1 METMFGDATYT
12 VSFEDGQETGV
23 PGTLSTPSRARSNS
37 PFPDPHGYSPVPLRR
52 PPGVRVRHRGRKAG
66 RGRPPDVPPEDTEL
80 DRVENVGHHGD
91 RIVVLSAR
99 IENADGMRH
108 VLDRLSELDEV
119 DRVIDELDQRVDD
132 NCALFLRVDKQAA
145 FGGEV
150 RLGPGITVRAK
161 VEAYPAKKEAAVE
174 NARETL
180 GRLADDSDDNGDD
193 SDTSDDDTSDDD
205 ASGDDDT
212 SDES

>member
-1 METMFGDATYT
+1 MAAVPFHYVDLRAFAYATEDEKRVADA
-12 VSFEDGQETGV
+12 
-23 PGTLSTPSRARSNS
+23 
-37 PFPDPHGYSPVPLRR
+37 LRTFL
-52 PPGVRVRHRGRKAG
+52 
-66 RGRPPDVPPEDTEL
+66 PEDAEL

-119 DRVIDELDQRVDD
+119 HRVIDELDQRVDD

-145 FGGEV
+145 FHGEV
-150 RLGPGITVRAK
+150 RLGPGVTVRAK

-180 GRLADDSDDNGDD
+180 ERLADEGASDGEDAEDNAEGGEDADAGDD
-193 SDTSDDDTSDDD
+193 ET
-205 ASGDDDT
+205 
-212 SDES
+212 